1 MKEENDKEII
11 LREQVHR
18 INEASKR
25 VRAEIMQLRKKNI
38 TEVDKEKKEK
48 RRKIIEELE
57 SYSRVGSMV
66 MEMYK
71 AHKRGDITLE
81 IKREKKIKIEI
92 GDERRKL

>member
-1 MKEENDKEII
+1 
-11 LREQVHR
+11 
-18 INEASKR
+18 
-25 VRAEIMQLRKKNI
+25 
-38 TEVDKEKKEK
+38 
-48 RRKIIEELE
+48 
-57 SYSRVGSMV
+57 MV